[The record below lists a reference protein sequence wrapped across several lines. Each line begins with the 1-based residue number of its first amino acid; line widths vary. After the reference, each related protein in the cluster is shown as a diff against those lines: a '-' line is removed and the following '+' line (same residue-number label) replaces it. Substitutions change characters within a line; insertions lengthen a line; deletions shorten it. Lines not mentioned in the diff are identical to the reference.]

1 MKRAIIYTLF
11 TVLLAASCNGPAG
24 NTGQQRTSKQT
35 ESIVVPAFN
44 ADSAYSYVEKQ
55 VLFGPRVPG
64 TEAHTAAASWFAQK
78 LGSLADTLIVQHFRT
93 RVYNRKS
100 FDGQNIIASFNPG
113 AQKRILLAAHWD
125 SRPYADFDPVEANRR
140 SPIDG
145 ANDGASGVG
154 VLIELA
160 RMFKANPL
168 NTSLGVDIILF
179 DLEDYGPHNDER
191 TFGDEDYWALG
202 SQHWARNMHQA
213 AYSASFG
220 ILLDMVG
227 AKNAVFPREYYSQ
240 QYASWVLDKVWRRAS
255 QLGYGHIF
263 SNKPGPPINDDHIP
277 LNRIAGIPTINIIH
291 LDTDSSNGSFF
302 EYWHTLQDNMDQI
315 GIETLNMVGTLVA
328 TVVYEAQ

>member
-35 ESIVVPAFN
+35 KSIVVPAFN
-44 ADSAYSYVEKQ
+44 ADSAYFYVEKQ

-78 LGSLADTLIVQHFRT
+78 LGGLADTLIVQHFRT

-291 LDTDSSNGSFF
+291 LDTGSSNGSFF